1 MGSQLI
7 QILVLAGVAL
17 FLILRLRDVLGTR
30 DGFEKP
36 LNKGTGPDSERS
48 GRTFE
53 VIDGGGTDLDIA
65 DHVDP
70 DSPAAQ
76 ALAQMKQAEPSFSVS
91 EFAHGARQAYELIL
105 MAYENGELDT
115 LEQFLAPE
123 VYESFSSA
131 VFARADKGLTVDANF
146 VGIRELKI
154 IGATFDPESRE
165 GDITVRFVGELT
177 SVVRNPD
184 GEVVEGDPQAIKRQ
198 KDVWTFSRV
207 MGSDSPNWLL
217 VATGG

>member
-30 DGFEKP
+30 DGYEKP
-36 LNKGTGPDSERS
+36 LDPKPMSTPGPRDR
-48 GRTFE
+48 GFE
-53 VIDGGGTDLDIA
+53 VIDGGTKDRDIA

-70 DSPAAQ
+70 DSPAAE
-76 ALAQMKQAEPSFSVS
+76 ALLKMKRAEPGFSVS
-91 EFAHGARQAYELIL
+91 EFAHGARQAYEMIL

-115 LEQFLAPE
+115 LQQFLAPE
-123 VYESFSSA
+123 VYESFSTA
-131 VFARADKGLTVDANF
+131 VFARADQGLTVDANF
-146 VGIRELKI
+146 IGIRELKI
-154 IGATFDPESRE
+154 VGAEFDEDTNE
-165 GDITVRFVGELT
+165 GDITLRFVGELT

-184 GEVVEGDPQAIKRQ
+184 GEVVEGDATEIKRQ
-198 KDVWTFSRV
+198 KDTWTFSRI
-207 MGSDSPNWLL
+207 MGSESPNWLL

>member
-36 LNKGTGPDSERS
+36 LGPKPVESKDDK
-48 GRTFE
+48 RTFE
-53 VIDGGGTDLDIA
+53 VIDGGGTDNDIA

-70 DSPAAQ
+70 ESDAGK
-76 ALAQMKQAEPSFSVS
+76 ALAAMKKKEPGFSVS
-91 EFAHGARQAYELIL
+91 EFAHGARQAYEMIL

-115 LEQFLAPE
+115 LQQFLSPD
-123 VYESFSSA
+123 VFESFSSA
-131 VFARADKGLTVDANF
+131 VMARADQGLTVDANF

-154 IGATFDPESRE
+154 SDAEFDEDTGE
-165 GDITVRFVGELT
+165 GDITVRFIGELT

-184 GEVVEGDPQAIKRQ
+184 GEVVEGDPSEIKRQ
-198 KDVWTFSRV
+198 KDIWTFSRV
-207 MGSDSPNWLL
+207 MGSDNPNWLL

>member
-36 LNKGTGPDSERS
+36 LGPKPVDKKDDTRS
-48 GRTFE
+48 FE
-53 VIDGGGTDLDIA
+53 VIDGGGTDQDIA
-65 DHVDP
+65 DHVEPESD
-70 DSPAAQ
+70 AGK
-76 ALAQMKQAEPSFSVS
+76 ALAAMKRAEPSFSVS
-91 EFAHGARQAYELIL
+91 EFAHGARQAYEMII

-115 LEQFLAPE
+115 LQQFLSPD
-123 VYESFSSA
+123 VYESFSAA
-131 VFARADKGLTVDANF
+131 VMARADQGLTVDASF
-146 VGIRELKI
+146 VGVREVKI
-154 IGATFDPESRE
+154 TDATFDAETAE
-165 GDITVRFVGELT
+165 GDVTLRFVGELT

-184 GEVVEGDPQAIKRQ
+184 GDVVEGNPSEIKKQ
-198 KDVWTFSRV
+198 KDIWTFSRV
-207 MGSDSPNWLL
+207 MGSDNPNWLL